1 MKVGVGV
8 RLKASI
14 AGQLLD
20 WSDTVADLAPLGRP
34 APGLVRHSGRPRAS
48 WQASSCTGQDTVADL
63 APLGRPAP
71 ALVRTITVYLI
82 FI

>member
-34 APGLVRHSGRPRAS
+34 AP
-48 WQASSCTGQDTVADL
+48 
-63 APLGRPAP
+63 

-82 FI
+82 FIQYFLYIFLFCI